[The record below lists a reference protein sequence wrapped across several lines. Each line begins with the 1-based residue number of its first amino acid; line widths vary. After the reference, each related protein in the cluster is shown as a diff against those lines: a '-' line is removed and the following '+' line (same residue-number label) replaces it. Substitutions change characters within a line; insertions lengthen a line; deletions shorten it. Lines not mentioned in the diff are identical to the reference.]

1 MAIITFLV
9 SAIKFGMVLLFGS
22 TGETITEK
30 SGHLNLG
37 LPGVMCVG
45 TACGCVAEAVLF
57 DMVGGRR
64 GLEQVSFLA
73 VLVPILATLVGGA
86 LMGLIFSFFTVTLH
100 ANQNVTG
107 LAMTTLGVGISDFM
121 IASVEGYKFTAGAK
135 FFNAHLPVAESLEQ
149 FGKLVEDYM
158 FTAGAKFFNVHLPVA
173 EILGQFGK
181 LFFSYGLMTYLAIA
195 VAIITSVVLN
205 KTKVGLHLRAVGENP
220 ATADAAGINVTRYR
234 YLATCIG
241 CAVAGLGGLMFVMDY
256 LNGNWEYVI
265 DAIGWLCVA
274 LVIFTTWKP
283 IFGIFCSIVF
293 GAFYVTA
300 EYIPGISLAGKE
312 IFKMLP
318 YLITIVVLVITSIKN
333 KKENQPPASLGLPYF
348 REER

>member
-1 MAIITFLV
+1 MAILTFLV

-45 TACGCVAEAVLF
+45 TACGCVAEAILF
-57 DMVGGRR
+57 DIVGGRR
-64 GLEQVSFLA
+64 QMDKISFLA
-73 VLVPILATLVGGA
+73 VLIPILATLIGAA
-86 LMGLIFSFFTVTLH
+86 LMGLIFSFLTVTLH

-107 LAMTTLGVGISDFM
+107 LAMTTLGVGIADFM
-121 IASVEGYKFTAGAK
+121 IASVDGYKFTAGAK
-135 FFNAHLPVAESLEQ
+135 FFRASLPFADKLGW
-149 FGKLVEDYM
+149 FGE
-158 FTAGAKFFNVHLPVA
+158 
-173 EILGQFGK
+173 
-181 LFFSYGLMTYLAIA
+181 LFFSYGVMVYLSIAIA
-195 VAIITSVVLN
+195 IATAFMLN

-234 YLATCIG
+234 YVATCVG
-241 CAVAGLGGLMFVMDY
+241 CAISGLGGLMFVMDY

-283 IFGIFCSIVF
+283 VFGIFCSIIF
-293 GAFYVTA
+293 GAFYVSA
-300 EYIPGISLAGKE
+300 EYIPGISLASKE
-312 IFKMLP
+312 LFKMLP
-318 YLITIVVLVITSIKN
+318 YLVTIVVLVFTSSR
-333 KKENQPPASLGLPYF
+333 KKREHQPPAALGQSYF

>member
-1 MAIITFLV
+1 MAIISFLV

-45 TACGCVAEAVLF
+45 TACGCVAEAIFF
-57 DMVGGRR
+57 DLVGGRR
-64 GLEQVSFLA
+64 GMERVSFLA
-73 VLVPILATLVGGA
+73 VLVPILATLIGGA
-86 LMGLIFSFFTVTLH
+86 LMGLIFSFLTVTLH

-135 FFNAHLPVAESLEQ
+135 FFNAGLPFAD
-149 FGKLVEDYM
+149 KLGV
-158 FTAGAKFFNVHLPVA
+158 
-173 EILGQFGK
+173 FGK
-181 LFFSYGLMTYLAIA
+181 LFFSYGIMVYLALA
-195 VAIITSVVLN
+195 VAIVTAFILN

-241 CAVAGLGGLMFVMDY
+241 CALAGLGGLMFVMDY

-283 IFGIFCSIVF
+283 VFGIFCSIVF
-293 GAFYVTA
+293 GAFYVAA
-300 EYIPGISLAGKE
+300 EYIPGISLASKE

-318 YLITIVVLVITSIKN
+318 FLVTIVVLIIVSVKN

-348 REER
+348 REDR